1 MRSSLNK
8 DFQEKK
14 IPNNLKTSIT
24 KKDFLEKQKRF
35 KNKIIIT
42 LFVFSL
48 IMFMIQIIRKSK
60 IISTNENLKSKNE
73 LLNKYII
80 KQELI
85 PKVYS
90 PKVIPYKSKNHID
103 SIIDHIF
110 YPYKSNIITS
120 MEDVDFLRET
130 LGKVGMRMVYKATM
144 HGDNVSKFQE
154 KTKINNH
161 NLVLIKT
168 KKGNRFGGYTSL
180 NFEPIQ
186 MAGFFA
192 DAEKLDESAFLIN
205 LDDKKVYNVKEHLN
219 AIYCDYFFVFHFGEN
234 DLVVWNNFLS
244 NGGMSDFPENYGE
257 GAERGD
263 LTREGR
269 KFEVEELEVYHISFY
284 EHDFSD
290 DFDIKH
296 RYGKFNLN

>member
-1 MRSSLNK
+1 MKSSLNK

-14 IPNNLKTSIT
+14 MPNNLKTTIT
-24 KKDFLEKQKRF
+24 KKDFLKKQKRF

-48 IMFMIQIIRKSK
+48 IMFIIQIIRKSK

-90 PKVIPYKSKNHID
+90 PKIIPYKSKNHID

-144 HGDNVSKFQE
+144 HGDNVIRFQE
-154 KTKINNH
+154 KTKSHHHI
-161 NLVLIKT
+161 LILIKT

-186 MAGFFA
+186 MAGFSA
-192 DAEKLDESAFLIN
+192 DVEKSDQSAFLFN
-205 LDDKKVYNVKEHLN
+205 LDEKKVYDVKHHFS
-219 AIYCDYFFVFHFGEN
+219 AIYCDYFFVLHFGEG
-234 DLVVWNNFLS
+234 DLVVWNYFLS
-244 NGGMSDFPENYGE
+244 KGGMSDFPENFGQ
-257 GAERGD
+257 GANKGD

-269 KFEVEELEVYHISFY
+269 KFEIEELEAYHISFY
-284 EHDFSD
+284 ESHFSKN
-290 DFDIKH
+290 FDIKH
-296 RYGKFNLN
+296 RYGKYDIQ

>member
-1 MRSSLNK
+1 MKSLSEK
-8 DFQEKK
+8 DFKRINISKNYET
-14 IPNNLKTSIT
+14 LTT
-24 KKDFLEKQKRF
+24 KKDYLKKQQRL
-35 KNKIIIT
+35 KNISIIT
-42 LFVFSL
+42 IFVFSL
-48 IMFMIQIIRKSK
+48 IIFIIQIIRISK

-85 PKVYS
+85 PKIYS
-90 PKVIPYKSKNHID
+90 PKIIPYKSKNHID

-144 HGDNVSKFQE
+144 HGDNVAKFQE

-192 DAEKLDESAFLIN
+192 DAEKLDQSAFLLN
-205 LDDKKVYNVKEHLN
+205 LDDKKIYNVKEHLS
-219 AIYCDYFFVFHFGEN
+219 AVYCDYFFVLHFGEN
-234 DLVVWNNFLS
+234 DLVVWNDFLS
-244 NGGMSDFPENYGE
+244 KGGMSDFPENYGE

-296 RYGKFNLN
+296 RYGKQ